1 METCQERRELHVSFE
16 GIKFAIWKR
25 LSATFYNV
33 CKTFALGARYRP
45 EGRAP
50 YLHLLNW
57 LSNSGDWTI
66 NIADVLRGNP
76 DMRLSVGQVV
86 EKGYLTELFEKNN
99 ALGTALHFDG
109 HYIAVEDPQFVFY
122 IRNMPWARFAKDLG
136 FKNIEFKSRY
146 DFALSFA
153 GSERELARK
162 IFDGLLDEEFRCSTT
177 KTSNTESWRRI

>member
-1 METCQERRELHVSFE
+1 MICNEICLREEVLQTCPERRELQVSFE

-50 YLHLLNW
+50 YLHLLSW
-57 LSNSGDWTI
+57 LSSSGDWTI
-66 NIADVLRGNP
+66 NIADILRANP

-86 EKGYLTELFEKNN
+86 EKGYLRELFERNST
-99 ALGTALHFDG
+99 LGTALHFDG

-136 FKNIEFKSRY
+136 FKNIE
-146 DFALSFA
+146 
-153 GSERELARK
+153 
-162 IFDGLLDEEFRCSTT
+162 I
-177 KTSNTESWRRI
+177 